1 MILKKYYCKTNLYGL
16 KLKKLF
22 LIWTL
27 IKVILFLNLIN
38 EISFTCLS
46 RDFILGIT
54 IALNL

>member
-38 EISFTCLS
+38 EISYSIDATVLNVLN
-46 RDFILGIT
+46 FIFI
-54 IALNL
+54 I